1 MQRIVNICKKQRHI
15 ENMLR
20 FTTILLLFIGIIPMV
35 MNYNVGIKEN
45 SKFIFVAVAIFILL
59 CVLIVCGQIVKIIIG
74 NTIKKEVL
82 AVLEDEIERSEKQ
95 IQIKKKYVKAV
106 FDGYIV
112 YISSD
117 IDEYTKQC
125 VNNRLKYLFSI
136 LQRVLKKRI
145 SVHWI

>member
-1 MQRIVNICKKQRHI
+1 
-15 ENMLR
+15 
-20 FTTILLLFIGIIPMV
+20 
-35 MNYNVGIKEN
+35 MNYNVGVKDD
-45 SKFIFVAVAIFILL
+45 SKFIFVGVAIFVLL
-59 CVLIVCGQIVKIIIG
+59 CVLIVCSQIIKIIIG

-82 AVLEDEIERSEKQ
+82 AVLEDEIERSGRQ

-106 FDGYIV
+106 LDGYIV